1 VDIGKPAHAL
11 ANQSFQKGPADEQAF
26 EAAREARMF
35 SPFKAEMRVSHRID
49 QRCPAIDRFFDQAG
63 EEAFQSAEPTG
74 KEAMRVPALWYPASV
89 LAHSPEA
96 VSLHKNNF
104 PIVV

>member
-1 VDIGKPAHAL
+1 
-11 ANQSFQKGPADEQAF
+11 
-26 EAAREARMF
+26 MTT
-35 SPFKAEMRVSHRID
+35 
-49 QRCPAIDRFFDQAG
+49 RFFDQAG

-74 KEAMRVPALWYPASV
+74 KEAMRVPALWHPASV